1 MTISEALFS
10 ILKSSWHILL
20 MLILFVVVTPI
31 LKKIFKPK
39 IKGYI
44 GEKNVALLLA
54 ALDKKKYQT
63 INDLIIKI
71 EGESTQIDHVVVS
84 NYGIFV
90 IETKNYKGWIV
101 GHEYDNY
108 WKQVIYKEKNNFL
121 NPIKQNEYHVK
132 FLKSALKIFPE
143 VQYYPIVSFASGAE
157 IKINTTRDVINEEF
171 LLRTITKYRT
181 EIISDDLKNEI
192 FAHLKFVKGMNAY
205 YEKEHIQNIK
215 EKRPK
220 INK

>member
-20 MLILFVVVTPI
+20 MLFLFVVVPSI
-31 LKKIFKPK
+31 LITIFKPK

-44 GEKNVALLLA
+44 GEKTVALLLA
-54 ALDKKKYQT
+54 TLDKKKYQT

-132 FLKSALKIFPE
+132 FLKGALKIFPQ
-143 VQYYPIVSFASGAE
+143 VKYYPIVSFASGAD
-157 IKINTTRDVINEEF
+157 IKVNTTRDVVHEEF
-171 LLRTITKYRT
+171 LLRTITKYQT
-181 EIISDDLKNEI
+181 EIISDDLKNKI
-192 FAHLKFVKGMNAY
+192 FAYLKSIREMNAKY
-205 YEKEHIQNIK
+205 KKEHVKKIK
-215 EKRPK
+215 EKRRK
-220 INK
+220 IIF